1 MAQDKA
7 GTNECLLLDCHQV
20 SLVLFQES
28 KAEHRKESEYFI
40 LIYLTSVS
48 TVLKYLQKWMC
59 VYIPMNILSYVLIQ
73 SHKGIQKMFNE
84 LP

>member
-7 GTNECLLLDCHQV
+7 GTNECLLFDCCQV

-48 TVLKYLQKWMC
+48 TVLKYLQKMDMC
-59 VYIPMNILSYVLIQ
+59 LYT
-73 SHKGIQKMFNE
+73 NE
-84 LP
+84 YFRLCANTVP